1 MSQVKLLKINSDGL
15 PQEFDSTADEI
26 TLLSYTVD
34 AGGPVLSGTGLD
46 MNNQDI
52 SDMKDLSFNNPASN
66 TINGYIVND
75 YMVESKENS
84 MDVGA
89 AILFPTVSDAAG
101 ELDAFRLPTIAGTP
115 TATPADGG
123 EGYLVYDSTND
134 KLYAWTGSAW
144 DDLSTVSAAN
154 KVCNTYTASGAI
166 AQADVVYISAANSV
180 SKAKADADTTARA
193 IGVAPLAIANAAS
206 GDICSDGLISGFS
219 GLTAGS
225 RYFLSAAT
233 AGLVTATAPSGAGNS
248 VVQVGF
254 AKSATEMQLQFL
266 FLGKKA

>member
-1 MSQVKLLKINSDGL
+1 MAQVLLLKINSDGL
-15 PQEFDSTADEI
+15 PQEFNSSSDEI
-26 TLLSYTVD
+26 TLASYTVTG
-34 AGGPVLSGTGLD
+34 GGPVLSGTGLD

-52 SDMKDLSFNNPASN
+52 SDIKNVSFNNPASN

-89 AILFPTVSDAAG
+89 AILFPVVSDSAG

-115 TATPADGG
+115 SATPADGG

-144 DDLSTVSAAN
+144 DDLSTVDAAK
-154 KVCNTYTASGAI
+154 KVCNPYTAGENLAI
-166 AQADVVYISAANSV
+166 SEVVYISAANTV
-180 SKAKADADTTARA
+180 MRAQANADATAKA
-193 IGVAPLAIANAAS
+193 IGVAGAAILSAAS
-206 GDICSDGLISGFS
+206 GDICSDGVASGFT

-225 RYFLSAAT
+225 RYFLSAAS
-233 AGLVTATAPSGAGNS
+233 AGAVTTTAPSGSGNS
-248 VVQVGF
+248 VVQIGF
-254 AKSATEMQLQFL
+254 AKSTTEMHLQLS
-266 FLGKKA
+266 FLGKRA